1 MPEQIPGP
9 PDSLVED
16 YVVTWFP
23 ASVPQRSKAFADEV
37 KAREF
42 ATTEPGVFE
51 WNPILEHRIVMTVSE
66 VLPL

>member
-9 PDSLVED
+9 SIVES

-23 ASVPQRSKAFADEV
+23 ASVPRRSKAFADEA

-42 ATTEPGVFE
+42 ATSEPGVFE
-51 WNPILEHRIVMTVSE
+51 WNPILEYLIVMTVSE